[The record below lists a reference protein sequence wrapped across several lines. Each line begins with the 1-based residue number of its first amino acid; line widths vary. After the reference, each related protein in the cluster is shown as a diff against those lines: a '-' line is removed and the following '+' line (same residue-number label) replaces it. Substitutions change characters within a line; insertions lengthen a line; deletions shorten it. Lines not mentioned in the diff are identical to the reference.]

1 MKRYAIIPAGG
12 VGKRIG
18 GNIPKQFIQI
28 NSKEIIAYTLSVFDK
43 CKLIDEIAVAVSRE
57 YFSLMKK
64 IVEENSF
71 TKNIIIAEG
80 GKTRQDSVFSAIAS
94 VSPGTEDFICVHDAA
109 RPFLSLEILQR
120 ALFEAES
127 KGNAVVAIK
136 ARDTLAAINSDS
148 EEDTIVANYPEREKI
163 FYIQTPQIF
172 RFDFFSKAMDYF
184 SSSGF
189 QGTDESMLAFNLGE
203 KINLVEGELKNFKI
217 TTKEDLDFAAEI
229 LK

>member
-18 GNIPKQFIQI
+18 GNIPKQFIKI

-43 CKLIDEIAVAVSRE
+43 CKLIDAIAVAVSRE
-57 YFSLMKK
+57 NFSLMKK
-64 IVEENSF
+64 IISENSF
-71 TKNIIIAEG
+71 KKRIIIAEG
-80 GKTRQDSVFSAIAS
+80 GKTRQDSVFSAISFLNPNA
-94 VSPGTEDFICVHDAA
+94 EDFICVHDAA
-109 RPFLSLEILQR
+109 RPFLSLEILQQ
-120 ALFEAES
+120 ALLEAES

-136 ARDTLAAINSDS
+136 ARDTLAAINSDN
-148 EEDTIVANYPEREKI
+148 EEDKIIENYPEREKI

-172 RFDFFSKAMDYF
+172 RFDFFSKAMDYL